1 MKNSPEGASDR
12 QGADD
17 PGCSRQI
24 RAQVSRIMRSPDFA
38 VSDRA
43 RKFFA
48 YVVDETLIGRAD
60 RVKAY
65 SIATE
70 VLGRDAS
77 FDGAVDPVVRIEGGR
92 IRRALDLYYLK
103 AGASDPI
110 IITIPKGGYVA
121 TFTRRDH
128 LPKTL
133 GPSCRA
139 SGCKRGETGWAM
151 ARRRCRC
158 RLEPSCPVCGQSR
171 LPRWRLR
178 TGPLDIPARARRR
191 PVPVARP
198 HMDRMFLDCLWNP
211 SETCPV
217 LRNRQLWQGA

>member
-1 MKNSPEGASDR
+1 
-12 QGADD
+12 
-17 PGCSRQI
+17 
-24 RAQVSRIMRSPDFA
+24 MRSPDFA

-139 SGCKRGETGWAM
+139 SGCKRGERQAGRWLVAAVAAALSLAALFAGNRAYLVGGSEQGRWTF
-151 ARRRCRC
+151 RRER
-158 RLEPSCPVCGQSR
+158 GDGQYQSR
-171 LPRWRLR
+171 DLTR
-178 TGPLDIPARARRR
+178 TG
-191 PVPVARP
+191 
-198 HMDRMFLDCLWNP
+198 C
-211 SETCPV
+211 S
-217 LRNRQLWQGA
+217 